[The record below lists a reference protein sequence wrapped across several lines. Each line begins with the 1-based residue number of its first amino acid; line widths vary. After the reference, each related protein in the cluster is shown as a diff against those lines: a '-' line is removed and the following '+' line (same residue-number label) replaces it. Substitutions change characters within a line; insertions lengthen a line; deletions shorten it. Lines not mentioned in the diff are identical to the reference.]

1 MAALKLVLL
10 TDFSPLS
17 KVAIQYAA
25 KMALKLD
32 VEFAILNVVRLDGVP
47 KSNLKW
53 KQIERSLVAVA
64 EEEGE
69 KLVSE
74 LKQKVNSP
82 ITFKAIRSHKV
93 ADMVTRYVEKN
104 YTNLVIMGSQG
115 ASQMKKARL
124 GGTTV
129 SVIDS
134 VHAPVLAIPKLA
146 EFKSFKNVVYASDL
160 KDVKKELEIIIPF
173 AQIFDSKIYIVH
185 VVSAI
190 DMKVEAQRK
199 NVEAVIKQTGYSK
212 IDFKLLIHED
222 VPVAIDQ
229 YIKDMK
235 ADLLATFTHELSLYE
250 KLFGLSIT
258 RKLAYLAN
266 VPLLAFKRK

>member
-25 KMALKLD
+25 KMASKLD

-235 ADLLATFTHELSLYE
+235 ADLLTTFTHELSLYE

>member
-104 YTNLVIMGSQG
+104 YTNLVVMGSQG

-124 GGTTV
+124 FFG
-129 SVIDS
+129 
-134 VHAPVLAIPKLA
+134 
-146 EFKSFKNVVYASDL
+146 
-160 KDVKKELEIIIPF
+160 
-173 AQIFDSKIYIVH
+173 
-185 VVSAI
+185 
-190 DMKVEAQRK
+190 MWW
-199 NVEAVIKQTGYSK
+199 QT
-212 IDFKLLIHED
+212 
-222 VPVAIDQ
+222 
-229 YIKDMK
+229 
-235 ADLLATFTHELSLYE
+235 
-250 KLFGLSIT
+250 
-258 RKLAYLAN
+258 
-266 VPLLAFKRK
+266 